1 MRASGAK
8 KNVNGGAT
16 FVLLLKLYT
25 RYLCPSFFFYYPST
39 PPPPPPPPPPLP
51 QTSRSQAQ
59 ARYLKS
65 PAKMHILVTNDDG
78 PPSPHSSPYVHSL
91 VRTLQDYGHTVSVC
105 LPHTQRSWIGKAH
118 MIGQTVKPL
127 YYRPPGLEHP
137 AAGLVHE
144 DERKDSHGTTHTRPS
159 TVPGTEEWILVDGT
173 PASCVQIGLYHF
185 FKDRGPVDLVVS
197 GPNYGRNST
206 AVFALSSGTLGGA
219 LEAAVC
225 KRRAIAL
232 SYAFFTRNH
241 DTEIILKASRQ
252 SVRVIEALWK
262 QWPEDGSVDL
272 YSVNVPLLEGLE
284 EGKVLF
290 TGMLQNYWGEGSCF
304 TEVDGSVDGE
314 VEDEERIREGEKRP
328 GEEKPEEVKGLHSH
342 KHFKWSPKFTDVY
355 KSVDEAG
362 PGNDG
367 WAVKE
372 GNTSITPLKANFF
385 QAATHLHGGELQL
398 SPPRSSTFGAESTT
412 TKDTTTTTL
421 PVRPKEESKDA
432 VYALINYGDEYVQPL
447 IQSAISTLLPADS
460 LTLLPTPSDW
470 DATNNADIS
479 LSTLLPPNTDS
490 PKILQIMPYESL
502 DFDHAMANP
511 TKTLINSYMIRKALI
526 RKHYLAKTIENY
538 LVKNPD
544 SLLKKHVK
552 RSEAFEV
559 DFAEFLD
566 EALVEAWDL
575 NESMEKNAEVVDPKE
590 REWWILKPGM
600 SDRGQ
605 GIRLFSTMEGLQE
618 IFDGWE
624 PESDDE
630 DEDDDDDNDT
640 ANKDGDDDDKEDDE
654 EGDGIM
660 TSHLRHF
667 IAQPYIHPPMLLP
680 SLNNRK
686 FHLRVYALTV
696 GAMNVYV
703 YKDILALFSSKPY
716 VFPPTTDPEDL
727 DSHLTNTCLQTSPEY
742 NDSVHRFWDLPSS
755 DLADGK
761 KEKIWEQVKAVT
773 GEVFEA
779 AAREMMIHFQPLE
792 QGFEVWGVDFLVD
805 AEEDVWLL
813 EVNSF
818 PDFKQ
823 TGRLTSVV
831 EGFWRAV
838 VETAV
843 RPNTLVIALRKSFSL
858 LGPGRQS
865 IAGGSVNESNEVNGA
880 KGGPKRL
887 E

>member
-1 MRASGAK
+1 
-8 KNVNGGAT
+8 
-16 FVLLLKLYT
+16 
-25 RYLCPSFFFYYPST
+25 
-39 PPPPPPPPPPLP
+39 
-51 QTSRSQAQ
+51 
-59 ARYLKS
+59 
-65 PAKMHILVTNDDG
+65 MHILVTNDDG

-91 VRTLQDYGHTVSVC
+91 VRALQDYGHTVSVC

-127 YYRPPGLEHP
+127 YYRPPPLSSP

-144 DERKDSHGTTHTRPS
+144 DERNDSHGTTHTRPS
-159 TVPGTEEWILVDGT
+159 TIPGTEEWILVDGT

-185 FKDRGPVDLVVS
+185 FQDRGPVDLVLS

-241 DTEIILKASRQ
+241 DTEIIEKASRQ
-252 SVRVIEALWK
+252 SVRVVEALWK

-284 EGKVLF
+284 GGKVLF

-314 VEDEERIREGEKRP
+314 VEDEERIREGEKKKP
-328 GEEKPEEVKGLHSH
+328 GEEEKKPQGKGEVTKGGGLHSH
-342 KHFKWSPKFTDVY
+342 KHFKWSPRFTDVY

-372 GNTSITPLKANFF
+372 GHTSITPLKANFF
-385 QAATHLHGGELQL
+385 QAATHLHGEELQL
-398 SPPRSSTFGAESTT
+398 GPSKNSTFGITPAAEESKTT
-412 TKDTTTTTL
+412 ARDATTANGDATTTL
-421 PVRPKEESKDA
+421 PILSKDPQPA
-432 VYALINYGDEYVQPL
+432 NKVYALINYGDTYVQPL
-447 IQSAISTLLPADS
+447 ITSAISSLLPPS
-460 LTLLPTPSDW
+460 TLTLLPTPPTW
-470 DATNNADIS
+470 DATANPDIS
-479 LSTLLPPNTDS
+479 LPSLLPSDFFPKKD
-490 PKILQIMPYESL
+490 KILQIMPYESL
-502 DFDHAMANP
+502 DFDYAMSHP
-511 TKTLINSYMIRKALI
+511 SGCLINSYMIRKALI
-526 RKHYLAKTIENY
+526 RKHYLAKTVENY

-544 SLLKKHVK
+544 SVLARHVK

-575 NESMEKNAEVVDPKE
+575 NASLERNGGVEEE
-590 REWWILKPGM
+590 EEEEGGREWWILKPGM

-605 GIRLFSTMEGLQE
+605 GIRLFSTMEELQE

-630 DEDDDDDNDT
+630 DEEDDDNEGGG
-640 ANKDGDDDDKEDDE
+640 KGGDGDDDEEKKEDEGE
-654 EGDGIM
+654 EESDGIM

-667 IAQPYIHPPMLLP
+667 IAQPYIHPPLLLP
-680 SLNNRK
+680 SLQNRK

-696 GAMNVYV
+696 GAMKVYC
-703 YKDILALFSSKPY
+703 YRDILALFSSKPY
-716 VFPPTTDPEDL
+716 KFPPTTDPEEL
-727 DSHLTNTCLQTSPEY
+727 DAHLTNTCLQSSPEY

-755 DLADGK
+755 DLSGQQ
-761 KEKIWEQVKAVT
+761 KENIWVQVQQVT

-805 AEEDVWLL
+805 EKENVWLL

-831 EGFWRAV
+831 EGFWKGVVGRAV
-838 VETAV
+838 VPFV
-843 RPNTLVIALRKSFSL
+843 
-858 LGPGRQS
+858 LGEQNGE
-865 IAGGSVNESNEVNGA
+865 GG
-880 KGGPKRL
+880 KGGTQKGEGDMVLVREVEL
-887 E
+887 GRRF

>member
-1 MRASGAK
+1 
-8 KNVNGGAT
+8 
-16 FVLLLKLYT
+16 
-25 RYLCPSFFFYYPST
+25 
-39 PPPPPPPPPPLP
+39 
-51 QTSRSQAQ
+51 
-59 ARYLKS
+59 
-65 PAKMHILVTNDDG
+65 MHILVTNDDG

-127 YYRPPGLEHP
+127 YYRPPPLSEP

-159 TVPGTEEWILVDGT
+159 TIPGTEEWILVDGT

-185 FKDRGPVDLVVS
+185 FQDRGPVDLVVS

-284 EGKVLF
+284 EGKVLW

-328 GEEKPEEVKGLHSH
+328 AEEKPEDGEEVKNGGGGGLHSH
-342 KHFKWSPKFTDVY
+342 KHFKWSPRFTDVY
-355 KSVDEAG
+355 KSVDEAE

-372 GNTSITPLKANFF
+372 GHTSITPLKANFF

-398 SPPRSSTFGAESTT
+398 SPSKRSAFGTSTPTTEQESTAT
-412 TKDTTTTTL
+412 IPIRLKE
-421 PVRPKEESKDA
+421 PPAQEEPKAK
-432 VYALINYGDEYVQPL
+432 VYALINYGDTYVQPL
-447 IQSAISTLLPADS
+447 IQSAITSLLPPDA
-460 LTLLPTPSDW
+460 LTFLPTPTGW
-470 DATNNADIS
+470 DANTNPDIS
-479 LSTLLPPNTDS
+479 LSSLLPSDAA
-490 PKILQIMPYESL
+490 KILQIMPYESL
-502 DFDHAMANP
+502 DFDYVMSHPASS
-511 TKTLINSYMIRKALI
+511 LINSYMIRKALI
-526 RKHYLAKTIENY
+526 RKHYLAKTVENF
-538 LVKNPD
+538 LVKNPG
-544 SLLKKHVK
+544 SVLKSHVK

-566 EALVEAWDL
+566 DALVEAWDL
-575 NESMEKNAEVVDPKE
+575 NESLGKNAQTEEAKE

-605 GIRLFSTMEGLQE
+605 GIRLFSTMEELQD

-630 DEDDDDDNDT
+630 NEDDDDDNEG
-640 ANKDGDDDDKEDDE
+640 AGKEDDEEEEE

-667 IAQPYIHPPMLLP
+667 IAQPYIHPPLLLP
-680 SLNNRK
+680 SLQNRK

-696 GAMNVYV
+696 GAMRVYV

-716 VFPPTTDPEDL
+716 QFPPSTDPEEL
-727 DSHLTNTCLQTSPEY
+727 DAHLTNTCLQSSPEY

-755 DLADGK
+755 ELGDTK
-761 KEKIWEQVKAVT
+761 KENIWEQVKSVT

-805 AEEDVWLL
+805 GEENVWLL

-823 TGRLTSVV
+823 TGRLTGVV
-831 EGFWRAV
+831 EGFWRGVVREAV
-838 VETAV
+838 VPFVTGEGGGKGDGEKGEMELV
-843 RPNTLVIALRKSFSL
+843 REVE
-858 LGPGRQS
+858 LGR
-865 IAGGSVNESNEVNGA
+865 
-880 KGGPKRL
+880 RF
-887 E
+887 